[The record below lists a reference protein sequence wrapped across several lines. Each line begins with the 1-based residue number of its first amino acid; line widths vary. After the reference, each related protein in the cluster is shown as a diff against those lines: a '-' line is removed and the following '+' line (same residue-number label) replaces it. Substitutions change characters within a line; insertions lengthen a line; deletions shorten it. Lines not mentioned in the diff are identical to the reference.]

1 MEREREMS
9 AIGKKSPFGAY
20 DIRGVFGENLTEA
33 FAQKLG
39 VAIYKHIGVDAA
51 KFALGHDVRSS
62 SPLLC
67 DALAKGIVSAGGKVT
82 MLGVSSTPRVYW
94 HGAANDFD
102 CSVAITASH
111 LPAKH
116 NGFKLCR
123 RNAVPISSEDGL
135 VDVEHELKAV
145 AETSATV
152 QATEGAV
159 SEDTAGFEQYI
170 CALKKFFNV
179 SEPIK
184 IVVDAGGSPVGNEV
198 AQLFE
203 DSKVTVVPLGF
214 AEDPSFSRRSANPID
229 EGAVDELASV
239 VIKEKA
245 RFGAAFDGDGDRV
258 VFVDERGALI
268 DPDLITALLAERVLA
283 AEPGRKVMFDLRSS
297 RAVKEHITGCGGEA
311 VKSRVGHS
319 FIKADMRKQDIA
331 MAGELSAHYYWSD
344 LFYTDNAVRALIEM
358 TNLLSQRPTP
368 LSELVKPLQRHSGTG
383 EINFKTTEAKAI
395 IDTLKSKYADG
406 AHDFTDGLTVEYDE
420 WWFNV
425 RTSQTEPVVR
435 LCVGAVENDRLQ
447 AERGKLES
455 IIQNVMKGPV
465 PR

>member
-1 MEREREMS
+1 MS
-9 AIGKKSPFGAY
+9 ASGKKSPFGAY
-20 DIRGVFGENLTEA
+20 DIRGVFGENLTEE

-39 VAIYKHIGVDAA
+39 VAIYKHLGIAGA
-51 KFALGHDVRSS
+51 KFALGHDVRVS

-67 DALAKGIVSAGGKVT
+67 EALAKGIASAGGKVT
-82 MLGVSSTPRVYW
+82 LLGVASTPRVYW

-135 VDVEHELKAV
+135 VEVEAELKAISG
-145 AETSATV
+145 E
-152 QATEGAV
+152 
-159 SEDTAGFEQYI
+159 SERAALGESISQDQTGFDQYVL
-170 CALKKFFNV
+170 ALKKFFNV
-179 SEPIK
+179 AEPIT
-184 IVVDAGGSPVGNEV
+184 IVVDAGGSPVGKEL
-198 AQLFE
+198 ASLFE
-203 DSKVTVVPLGF
+203 GTKVKVVPLGF
-214 AEDPSFSRRSANPID
+214 DEDPSFSRRSANPID
-229 EGAVDELASV
+229 EGAVDELSEV
-239 VIKEKA
+239 VVREKA

-258 VFVDERGALI
+258 VFVDEKGALI
-268 DPDLITALLAERVLA
+268 DPDLVTALLAERVLA
-283 AEPGRKVMFDLRSS
+283 AKPSGKIMFDLRSS
-297 RAVKEHITGCGGEA
+297 RAVKEHITGCGGNA

-319 FIKADMRKQDIA
+319 FIKADMRKQDVA

-368 LSELVKPLQRHSGTG
+368 LSQLIKPLQRHSGTG

-395 IDTLKSKYADG
+395 IDALKSKYNDG
-406 AHDFTDGLTVEYDE
+406 AHDFTDGLTVEYDD

-435 LCVGAVENDRLQ
+435 LCVGAAAAERLQ
-447 AERGKLES
+447 IERAKLEML
-455 IIQNVMKGPV
+455 IQDVMKEPV
-465 PR
+465 AR